1 MPASNLIA
9 NWFLRNQVFQRFTSS
24 LFPLLF
30 TILFY
35 LSSKNSLVNVKIKS
49 KLFFNRGFLI
59 VNA

>member
-1 MPASNLIA
+1 MPASNLMA
-9 NWFLRNQVFQRFTSS
+9 NWFLRTQVFQRFTSS